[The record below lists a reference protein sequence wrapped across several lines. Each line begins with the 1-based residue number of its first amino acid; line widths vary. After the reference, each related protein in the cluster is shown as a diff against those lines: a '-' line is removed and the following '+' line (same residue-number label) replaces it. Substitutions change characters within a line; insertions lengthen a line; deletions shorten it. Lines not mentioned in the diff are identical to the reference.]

1 MTVFVAGVHGVG
13 KSFLCQQYAND
24 FSVTYESASGLIR
37 KERAQ
42 TDWSTDKRVGDID
55 SNQIALRVAVQ
66 KIITAEQ
73 LLLLDGHFVLIN
85 DKSEFVALEPSVF
98 QDIGITGVVI
108 LEADTEVIAS
118 RLAARDSSRSAVD
131 IGLFLD
137 RERAQAKRV
146 CQELSVPLH
155 ILNQPDFSKFSKI
168 VSDLFRAKL

>member
-42 TDWSTDKRVGDID
+42 VDWNTDKRVGNID
-55 SNQIALRVAVQ
+55 GNQIALRAAVQ
-66 KIITAEQ
+66 RIITAGQ
-73 LLLLDGHFVLIN
+73 SLLLDGHFVLIN
-85 DKSEFVALEPSVF
+85 DKSEFVELESSVF

-108 LEADTEVIAS
+108 LEADAEVIAS

-137 RERAQAKRV
+137 RERAQAQYV

-155 ILNQPDFSKFSKI
+155 ILNQPDLSEFSKV
-168 VSDLFRAKL
+168 VSQFFKVNL

>member
-1 MTVFVAGVHGVG
+1 MTVLVAGVHGVG

-42 TDWSTDKRVGDID
+42 VDWSTDKKAGNID
-55 SNQIALRVAVQ
+55 GNQIALRAAVQ
-66 KIITAEQ
+66 KIITSGQ
-73 LLLLDGHFVLIN
+73 SLLLDGHFVLIS
-85 DKSEFVALEPSVF
+85 DKSEFVALELSVF

-108 LEADTEVIAS
+108 LEADAGVIAS

-131 IGLFLD
+131 IDLFLD
-137 RERAQAKRV
+137 RERAQAQYV

-155 ILNQPDFSKFSKI
+155 ILNQPNFLEFSKI
-168 VSDLFRAKL
+168 VSQFFKVNL